1 MKIKIALVSLIGL
14 CMIFLMGCYSVYQ
27 DSFFGMQ
34 ILSSTDIDAFS
45 RVVREKGGKI
55 DYTYKQGRADP
66 RIHCWGGYAGLNIV
80 TLKIVN
86 ASKKPVELNYFA
98 DEYRLW
104 TADGTSYTLKI
115 STDITKY
122 PNVLNPGSQTTV
134 YLKGFNGKLED
145 IKFIVAGIGYGK
157 IAILLRRIEELG

>member
-1 MKIKIALVSLIGL
+1 VKIKIALVA
-14 CMIFLMGCYSVYQ
+14 LMGLFILFLTGCYTVYQ

-34 ILSSTDIDAFS
+34 ILSSKDIDAFS
-45 RVVREKGGKI
+45 RVVRDSAGKI

-80 TLKIVN
+80 TLKIIN
-86 ASKKPVELNYFA
+86 ASKKPVQLNYFA
-98 DEYRLW
+98 DEYQLW
-104 TADGTSYTLKI
+104 TADGTTYTLEI

-134 YLKGFNGKLED
+134 YLKGFNGKLDD
-145 IKFIVAGIGYGK
+145 IKFIVAGVDYGNV
-157 IAILLRRIEELG
+157 AILLRRIEIES